1 MAVLE
6 IALPIKSP
14 ISNIGSIGNGS
25 ADKIPALRQT
35 THQPASRE
43 YRWFPP
49 PVLPATRGHVSVPAP
64 YLAYV
69 AIYPPLGVPA
79 LEGDRVR
86 HIATKAHGGSICCYS
101 AGSLRVGSTL
111 ASSKQTN
118 VRDATESWFI
128 IAHGFSQLS
137 IESIPQQNE
146 VRICPV

>member
-1 MAVLE
+1 MAVLQ
-6 IALPIKSP
+6 IALPTKSP

-79 LEGDRVR
+79 PEWDRAR

-101 AGSLRVGSTL
+101 AGSQRVG
-111 ASSKQTN
+111 
-118 VRDATESWFI
+118 R
-128 IAHGFSQLS
+128 HHLS
-137 IESIPQQNE
+137 IVEADKRAGCDGKLVLHRPLF
-146 VRICPV
+146 